1 MSFMKSKKKK
11 KKPTSVDGVLNVFQ
25 KTIADLE
32 EVALANETTANALKE
47 TVDDLQYGIAQSESE
62 ASRATRISKS
72 MRELLA

>member
-1 MSFMKSKKKK
+1 MSFMKS

-32 EVALANETTANALKE
+32 EVALANETKANELKE
-47 TVDDLQYGIAQSESE
+47 TVDDLQYGIAQNESE